1 MSDLPE
7 AVEPSETVDDKV
19 LRLRGEGQAYARI
32 SRDLGLDRGADA
44 QRAFMRA
51 LRRLPSPDAKRVRA
65 EEVSRLDRLAA
76 RVRDDAKHN
85 DMDRARKL
93 KTIERMR
100 SRVSDEAER

>member
-1 MSDLPE
+1 MSDLPK
-7 AVEPSETVDDKV
+7 AAEPSETLDEKV

-51 LRRLPSPDAKRVRA
+51 LRRLPTPDAKRVRA

-85 DMDRARKL
+85 DMDRARRL

-100 SRVSDEAER
+100 NQVSSDS